1 MKNKYLFM
9 ASMDVESNKQQV
21 FDDVYD
27 TEHVP
32 YLAEVPGVISIA
44 RFQTEPLRLAI
55 GGEIKNIVVE
65 NQAKHTAIYEIESPE
80 VLVSKEWIDAV
91 ERGSWSNEVRPF
103 TMNRRHILLRSNEK
117 K

>member
-1 MKNKYLFM
+1 MNKYLFM

-32 YLAEVPGVISIA
+32 YLAKVPGVISIA
-44 RFQTEPLRLAI
+44 RFQTEPLSLAI
-55 GGEIKNIVVE
+55 GGEVKDIVVD
-65 NQAKHTAIYEIESPE
+65 NQPKYTAIYEIESPE
-80 VLVSKEWIDAV
+80 VLISREWSDAV
-91 ERGSWSNEVRPF
+91 ERGSWSTEVRPF
-103 TMNRRHILLRSNEK
+103 TMNRKHILLRSNEK

>member
-44 RFQTEPLRLAI
+44 RF
-55 GGEIKNIVVE
+55 
-65 NQAKHTAIYEIESPE
+65 
-80 VLVSKEWIDAV
+80 
-91 ERGSWSNEVRPF
+91 
-103 TMNRRHILLRSNEK
+103 
-117 K
+117 